1 MKFVTKSKLE
11 LSDVLLPDLFI
22 VNNMNS
28 LELVDLKV
36 YIYILYLS
44 KNGEEIETVSLA
56 KKLNLSEQDIS
67 FSLDRLQSEELITK
81 TTFGFNI
88 INLKEAEINKLYT
101 PKMEPKKTKAF
112 VEQEQARTLA
122 ASAISESFFGGIM
135 SFSWYTDIGIL
146 FDKYKFSEEVMIALF
161 HYCDER
167 KALNKKYVYAVAEN
181 WYKGNVK
188 TFEQLEEYL
197 EKITKFQTTI
207 NKISKALRLNRN
219 LTKYEEA
226 YVNTW
231 LDEYKYDFAMIEE
244 ALKRTVSKSNPSINY
259 VNGILSN
266 WHKKDYRKVEDI
278 QNEAK
283 TTTNITNSSSKT
295 TNVKYKDYEQRSY
308 DNLETYYDNM

>member
-1 MKFVTKSKLE
+1 MKFVSKSKLE
-11 LSDVLLPDLFI
+11 LSDTLLPDLFI
-22 VNNMNS
+22 VNHMNS

-36 YIYILYLS
+36 YIYILYLEKS
-44 KNGEEIETVSLA
+44 GDEIDAVSMA
-56 KKLNLSEQDIS
+56 KKLNISEQDIS
-67 FSLDRLQSEELITK
+67 YSLDRLQSEELINK
-81 TTFGFNI
+81 TANGFNI
-88 INLKEAEINKLYT
+88 VNLKEVEINKLYV
-101 PKMEPKKTKAF
+101 PKMEPKKTKVF

-122 ASAISESFFGGIM
+122 ASAISESFFNGLM

-146 FDKYKFSEEVMIALF
+146 FDKYKFCEEVMIALF

-181 WYKGNVK
+181 WYKGGVK

-197 EKITKFQTTI
+197 DKITKFQI
-207 NKISKALRLNRN
+207 VIQKISKSLRLSRN

-226 YVNTW
+226 YVNKW
-231 LDEYKYDFAMIEE
+231 IYEYKYDFDMIEE

-266 WHKKDYRKVEDI
+266 WYKKGYVKVSDI
-278 QNEAK
+278 QNETRVS
-283 TTTNITNSSSKT
+283 TTIKNANVNNK
-295 TNVKYKDYEQRSY
+295 VKYKDYGQREY

>member
-1 MKFVTKSKLE
+1 MKFVSKSKLE
-11 LSDVLLPDLFI
+11 LADTPLPDLFI
-22 VNNMNS
+22 VNHMNS
-28 LELVDLKV
+28 LEPIDLKV

-44 KNGEEIETVSLA
+44 KNNEEIDSVNIS
-56 KKLNLSEQDIS
+56 KKLSMSEQDLS
-67 FSLDRLQSEELITK
+67 FSLDRLQSEELISK
-81 TTFGFNI
+81 TTYGFNI
-88 INLKEAEINKLYT
+88 VNLKEAEINKLYT

-122 ASAISESFFGGIM
+122 ASAISESFFNGLM

-167 KALNKKYVYAVAEN
+167 KALNKKYVYAVAEG
-181 WYKGNVK
+181 WYKGGVK

-197 EKITKFQTTI
+197 DKITKFQITI
-207 NKISKALRLNRN
+207 QKISKALRLNRN

-226 YVNTW
+226 YVNKW
-231 LDEYKYDFAMIEE
+231 LYEYKYDFDMIEE

-266 WHKKDYRKVEDI
+266 WYKKEYRKVADI
-278 QNEAK
+278 QNEVRAVV
-283 TTTNITNSSSKT
+283 TTSKETNTK
-295 TNVKYKDYEQRSY
+295 VKYKDYEQRKY
-308 DNLETYYDNM
+308 DNLETYYDV